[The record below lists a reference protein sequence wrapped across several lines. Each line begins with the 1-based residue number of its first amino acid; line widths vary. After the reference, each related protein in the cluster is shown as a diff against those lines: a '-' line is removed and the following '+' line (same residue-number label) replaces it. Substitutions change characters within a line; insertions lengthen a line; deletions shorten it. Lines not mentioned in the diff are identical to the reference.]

1 MLSLPIPLFAALV
14 LAFLFLRM
22 VVTGRAHTPLAWV
35 LGLCAMQATV
45 ISLAQHY
52 GVLGARVVQP
62 ITATLIPS
70 AAWLAFQAARDRY
83 PSRRDVIHSLGSVVA
98 VSALFVMPAALDV
111 VIPLLFV
118 GYGSAILWNAQR
130 QKDAFLNTTL
140 EAGGTAGRLWQI
152 IAIALVASA
161 FSDVLIVA
169 AQIAGAGHLKLWIIS
184 LYSVGNLLLI
194 GGLSLSHGLATS
206 DPAPAM
212 PESDPAQEASNAEI
226 MARLEALMGKDRLY
240 LDPDLTLGR
249 LARRLGLP
257 AKQLSAAINRSTG
270 ENVSRYVNRAR
281 VAEAQHALKAGQ
293 SVTQSMLSAG
303 FQTKS
308 NFNRE
313 FLRVTG
319 QTPSAWSKGACD
331 PGGLHPRR
339 VDPLGRRPGAGDGH
353 DRHLQ
358 EPSVQTVRR
367 DRRQDPGL
375 PRPLP

>member
-1 MLSLPIPLFAALV
+1 MPSLPITLFAALV

-52 GVLGARVVQP
+52 GVPGAMMVQP
-62 ITATLIPS
+62 VTATLVPS
-70 AAWLAFQAARDRY
+70 AAWLAFRAARDRY
-83 PSRRDVIHSLGSVVA
+83 PSRRDFIHSLGPLVA
-98 VSALFVMPAALDV
+98 VFALLVRPTALDV
-111 VIPLLFV
+111 VIPLLFA
-118 GYGSAILWNAQR
+118 GYGAAILWGARR
-130 QKDAFLNTTL
+130 QGDALLNTTL

-152 IAIALVASA
+152 IGIALVASA

-169 AQIAGAGHLKLWIIS
+169 AQVAGAGHLKPWIIS
-184 LYSVGNLLLI
+184 LYSAGNLLLI
-194 GGLSLSHGLATS
+194 GGLSLSRGLATL
-206 DPAPAM
+206 DPPPVT
-212 PESDPAQEASNAEI
+212 PESDPAKEASDGEI
-226 MARLEALMGKDRLY
+226 MARLEALMDRDRLY

-249 LARRLGLP
+249 LARRLCLP

-281 VAEAQHALKAGQ
+281 VAEAQRALKAGQ
-293 SVTQSMLSAG
+293 SVTQSMFSAG

-319 QTPSAWSKGACD
+319 QTPSAWSKGA
-331 PGGLHPRR
+331 
-339 VDPLGRRPGAGDGH
+339 
-353 DRHLQ
+353 
-358 EPSVQTVRR
+358 
-367 DRRQDPGL
+367 
-375 PRPLP
+375 

>member
-1 MLSLPIPLFAALV
+1 MPSLPVTLFAALV

-22 VVTGRAHTPLAWV
+22 VAAGRAHTPLAWV

-52 GVLGARVVQP
+52 GVPGARMVQP
-62 ITATLIPS
+62 VTATLIPP

-83 PSRRDVIHSLGSVVA
+83 PSRRDVIHALGSLVA
-98 VSALFVMPAALDV
+98 ASALILLPAALDV
-111 VIPLLFV
+111 VIPLLFM
-118 GYGSAILWNAQR
+118 GYGAAILWSVRRQR
-130 QKDAFLNTTL
+130 DAFLNTAL
-140 EAGGTAGRLWQI
+140 EAGGTAGRLWQVLG
-152 IAIALVASA
+152 IALVASA

-169 AQIAGAGHLKLWIIS
+169 AQVAGAGHLKPWIIS

-194 GGLSLSHGLATS
+194 GGLSLSRGLAIL
-206 DPAPAM
+206 DPVSAM
-212 PESDPAQEASNAEI
+212 PEADPAQEASYAEI
-226 MARLEALMGKDRLY
+226 MARLEALMDRDRLF

-270 ENVSRYVNRAR
+270 ENVSRYVNEAR
-281 VAEAQHALKAGQ
+281 VAEAQRALKAGQ
-293 SVTQSMLSAG
+293 SVTQSMFASG

-319 QTPSAWSKGACD
+319 QTPSAWSKGI
-331 PGGLHPRR
+331 
-339 VDPLGRRPGAGDGH
+339 
-353 DRHLQ
+353 
-358 EPSVQTVRR
+358 
-367 DRRQDPGL
+367 
-375 PRPLP
+375 